1 MHRGA
6 ALQHLFIR
14 RYYSVSDA
22 DTLDAHGRHADF
34 ARWQRDPYCRGV
46 QHMTVTTTRWSYHD
60 TAASYALTM
69 LIFLTSIGFS
79 SFSQADEMLHWRTLW
94 VRSMPPGA
102 TVSAAYGELMNHG
115 DKTVTVASVSSD
127 VSDSAEMH
135 EVIAE
140 GDQRRMAQLTS
151 IDIAPHQT
159 LVFEPG
165 GRHIM
170 LLDVA
175 APLAEGGKVE
185 VCAVSVAGTRACS
198 LGQIERQA
206 PVTSDPHSTHH

>member
-1 MHRGA
+1 
-6 ALQHLFIR
+6 
-14 RYYSVSDA
+14 
-22 DTLDAHGRHADF
+22 
-34 ARWQRDPYCRGV
+34 
-46 QHMTVTTTRWSYHD
+46 MTVTTTRWSHHD
-60 TAASYALTM
+60 TAASYALAM

-159 LVFEPG
+159 LIFEPG

-170 LLDVA
+170 LLDIT
-175 APLAEGGKVE
+175 APPIEGETVE
-185 VCAVSVAGTRACS
+185 ICAVSAAGTRACT
-198 LGQIERQA
+198 EAAVRRQPPA
-206 PVTSDPHSTHH
+206 EQDTHANHH

>member
-1 MHRGA
+1 
-6 ALQHLFIR
+6 
-14 RYYSVSDA
+14 
-22 DTLDAHGRHADF
+22 
-34 ARWQRDPYCRGV
+34 
-46 QHMTVTTTRWSYHD
+46 MTVTTTQWSYHD
-60 TAASYALTM
+60 TAASYALAM

-159 LVFEPG
+159 LVAISCCSTSLHRLPRVAKWKSALSALLAL
-165 GRHIM
+165 GR
-170 LLDVA
+170 A
-175 APLAEGGKVE
+175 RWG
-185 VCAVSVAGTRACS
+185 R
-198 LGQIERQA
+198 
-206 PVTSDPHSTHH
+206 